1 MTLFESKPVDPAAIQ
16 DAARLTRIAAV
27 TWFAAWVLTSLF
39 ATLFLSGTGEMAMLG
54 LLFVL
59 VLILMIGIAGSVI
72 SLRLAL
78 RALRLDATGVLTK
91 LTIALNLASLLF
103 ALLVAGLLVSDFVG

>member
-1 MTLFESKPVDPAAIQ
+1 MTLFENDPVNPADLQ
-16 DAARLTRIAAV
+16 EAARLTRIAAG
-27 TWFAAWVLTSLF
+27 TWFAAWVLTVLL

-59 VLILMIGIAGSVI
+59 VLILIIGVIGSVI

-78 RALRLDATGVLTK
+78 RSLRLDRTRALTK
-91 LTIALNLASLLF
+91 LTIALNLGSLLF
-103 ALLVAGLLVSDFVG
+103 AFLVGSLLVSDFVG